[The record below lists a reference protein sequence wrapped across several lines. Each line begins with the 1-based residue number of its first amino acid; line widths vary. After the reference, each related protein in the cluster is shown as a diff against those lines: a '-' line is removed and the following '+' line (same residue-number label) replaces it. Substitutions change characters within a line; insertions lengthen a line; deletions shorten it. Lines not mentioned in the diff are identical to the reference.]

1 MIIGS
6 DAPGQAYVPS
16 RPIPTGPSSSSS
28 HPYSS
33 TRRPRSPSP
42 PALPKPKGKRAMD
55 SFLEE
60 IKREERYREEKYGR
74 VAQAEGSSVSAM
86 AAMAGQ
92 KTGMRTLASN
102 SETTN
107 LYISN
112 LPQGIGE
119 DSLGNFFAKYGPVGA
134 VKIMWPRGDE
144 DTSIGAGITSSRRS
158 KAGLSG
164 FVAYM
169 RRVDAEVAVRELDG
183 LDWGG
188 SLLRVGWSKM
198 VRIPS
203 HPLYGTLA
211 GAVEHIRSGRA
222 ESSPAGALRPRIA
235 QGSRS
240 KEVVPFT
247 TASTTS
253 ITLAES

>member
-1 MIIGS
+1 M
-6 DAPGQAYVPS
+6 DA
-16 RPIPTGPSSSSS
+16 
-28 HPYSS
+28 
-33 TRRPRSPSP
+33 
-42 PALPKPKGKRAMD
+42 
-55 SFLEE
+55 FLEE
-60 IKREERYREEKYGR
+60 IKREEKYREEKYGR

-86 AAMAGQ
+86 AALGNKQA
-92 KTGMRTLASN
+92 GMRTLASN
-102 SETTN
+102 TETTN

-144 DTSIGAGITSSRRS
+144 DTSIGAGITSTRRS

-169 RRVDAEVAVRELDG
+169 NRRDAEVAVRELDG

-198 VRIPS
+198 VKIPAY
-203 HPLYGTLA
+203 PLYGEYPGSCS
-211 GAVEHIRSGRA
+211 GARHAPRRS
-222 ESSPAGALRPRIA
+222 
-235 QGSRS
+235 
-240 KEVVPFT
+240 
-247 TASTTS
+247 
-253 ITLAES
+253 